1 MTTFLQVI
9 SFQQIG
15 TSNITGSIIIIR
27 IQNTISLL
35 SLKIKDLE
43 NVEDLDNLVE
53 NLVEEDVN
61 LESLREKIVGIS
73 LEVLD
78 QSKTSLLS
86 LENIKNRGNVENLL
100 EDLTENMVVNLVEKL
115 VQNLV

>member
-78 QSKTSLLS
+78 QSKTSLFS
-86 LENIKNRGNVENLL
+86 LEKIKNRGNVENLL